1 MIILD
6 GLAWQ
11 SSLKIPP
18 PIGVAWLRVVEEWI
32 AAGRA
37 KEFVVLIRGNNF
49 PPIPGE
55 TIYTVIPEYQ
65 PDEADEDRYGLQ
77 SVCDQLDAELFLSSY
92 YTTPLSTP
100 SLATVYEFD
109 ATNISDPYTS
119 KKNDSLLHA
128 SGYICFSDWVANEL
142 KEKLP
147 GIPAES
153 LVVVYPGI
161 HPELKPAS
169 TLQIR
174 KFKED
179 NNLGKSFII
188 FRAGQGIARKEAFLK
203 LLDGLAETTSKSIP
217 EIVYL
222 SVEGSNLDTP
232 LKAILEPKKP
242 VRAKINELTLPLDSL
257 PILYSGA
264 LTLVEIEPDRGLGSF
279 LAEAMRCGCPVTL
292 LVNGEYTSEKLAGE
306 TYPWLVVQSE
316 PREIAKVIQ
325 DLQELRY
332 RNKLVDLSI
341 AFTRELTWKAAAEKL
356 WDFARRTIA
365 RESLRGKEKP

>member
-1 MIILD
+1 MIVLD

-65 PDEADEDRYGLQ
+65 PDEANEDRYGLQ

-92 YTTPLSTP
+92 YTTPLTTP
-100 SLATVYEFD
+100 SLATVYELD
-109 ATNISDPYTS
+109 TTDTTDLYARE
-119 KKNDSLLHA
+119 KNECLLQA
-128 SGYICFSDWVANEL
+128 AGYVCFSDWVSGEL
-142 KEKLP
+142 KKRFP
-147 GIPAES
+147 GIPTGS
-153 LVVVYPGI
+153 LEVVYPGI
-161 HPELKPAS
+161 HPDLKPAS

-179 NNLGKSFII
+179 NNLGKTYII

-203 LLDGLAETTSKSIP
+203 LLDGLAEIASKSIP

-222 SVEGSNLDTP
+222 SVEGSDLDTP
-232 LKAILEPKKP
+232 LKTILDPTKP

-257 PILYSGA
+257 PLLYSGA

-279 LAEAMRCGCPVTL
+279 LAEVMRCGCPVTL
-292 LVNGEYTSEKLAGE
+292 LVNGENASEKLAGE
-306 TYPWLVVQSE
+306 TYPWVLVQSE
-316 PREIAKVIQ
+316 SRDIAKAIQ
-325 DLQELRY
+325 DLQEPRY

-341 AFTRELTWKAAAEKL
+341 SFTRELTWKAAADKI
-356 WDFARRTIA
+356 WNFAKKVTT
-365 RESLRGKEKP
+365 RERLLKN